1 MLHFWQNSDLK
12 KEDSQRTNLLLEE
25 KLGLPDI
32 KDQFYQ
38 VVNQPLQTCCSVGK
52 FFGGQWLGKCGSFD
66 GNKFVCLDKLYQDVQ
81 TGNCLVKFITRHL
94 CFKFNRV
101 FLNKWLRKNPW
112 LPWSPA
118 WGYR

>member
-25 KLGLPDI
+25 KFGLPGI
-32 KDQFYQ
+32 KNQFYQ

-66 GNKFVCLDKLYQDVQ
+66 GNKFVCLDKLYQDVK
-81 TGNCLVKFITRHL
+81 TGNCLVRVKTRHL
-94 CFKFNRV
+94 CFNFDTQLQQL
-101 FLNKWLRKNPW
+101 FLNKTSMKPVA
-112 LPWSPA
+112 SA
-118 WGYR
+118 MIC